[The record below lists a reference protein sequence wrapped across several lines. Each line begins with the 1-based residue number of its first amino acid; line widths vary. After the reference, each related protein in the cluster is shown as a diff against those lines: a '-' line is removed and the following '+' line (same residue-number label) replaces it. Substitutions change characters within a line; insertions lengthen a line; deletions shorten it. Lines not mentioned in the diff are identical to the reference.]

1 MAPFLFRDNLSVYE
15 RPRCVSLRAIQ
26 YDHEHRGNT
35 KRPNVM
41 SSSAGRFDLKSG
53 KHRNSGGRALTWILV
68 ILLLLIA
75 GGLAFVAVVYKIRND
90 PKTARAL
97 KGPMPVEAVKAQVKT
112 IEVTVGASGQIL
124 QFATVNVT
132 SRITSIAQQVPV
144 NIGDLVTKEQELMH
158 ADRRPFEAAV
168 AEANSQITASQSA
181 IDKDQ
186 KDLDGVKDL
195 YAKGLAALIEVQT
208 AQAALDK
215 VKADLAEAQKD
226 LVNDNL
232 DLEFTRLTSPV
243 NGIVLARFVNPNE
256 RFQVNQ
262 VLMQLGDLDK
272 VYFLANVQEE
282 MVGYITGGQSAEVV
296 FPSYPSA
303 SFKGTVEHIDPR
315 TDPKTRTFTAYI
327 TIPNKDLQLKPGISG
342 FARIRLKKTGLMVPS
357 VAVMNIVGE
366 NAAVYIINAQSEALL
381 TPVRLGLSAGGMTEI
396 LEGVNEGDIVAT
408 VGALYLKT
416 GDKVNMTLT
425 ENWGPKP

>member
-1 MAPFLFRDNLSVYE
+1 MSFNEDRSVSKS
-15 RPRCVSLRAIQ
+15 RR
-26 YDHEHRGNT
+26 HRYC
-35 KRPNVM
+35 
-41 SSSAGRFDLKSG
+41 AGRTT
-53 KHRNSGGRALTWILV
+53 TWILV

-75 GGLAFVAVVYKIRND
+75 GGLAFIAVLYKIHYD

-97 KGPMPVEAVKAQVKT
+97 RATLPVEAVKAQVKT
-112 IEVTVGASGQIL
+112 INATVGASGQVL
-124 QFATVNVT
+124 QYVTLNIT
-132 SRITSIAQQVPV
+132 SRITSTAQSVPV
-144 NIGDLVTKEQELMH
+144 NIGDLLTKGQELLH
-158 ADRRPFEAAV
+158 ADRRPFEASV
-168 AEANSQITASQSA
+168 AQAQSKIVASQSA
-181 IDKDQ
+181 IDKDE
-186 KDLDGVKDL
+186 KDLQGIKAL
-195 YAKGLAALIEVQT
+195 YAKGLAALIEVQE
-208 AQAALDK
+208 AQALLDK
-215 VKADLAEAQKD
+215 AKADLATAQKD
-226 LVNDNL
+226 LVDDRL
-232 DLEFTRLTSPV
+232 DLEFTQLTSPV

-282 MVGYITGGQSAEVV
+282 MVGYITGGQNAEVV
-296 FPSYPSA
+296 FPSYPSV

-342 FARIRLKKTGLMVPS
+342 FARIRIQKTGVAVPS

-366 NAAVYIINAQSEALL
+366 NAAVYIINAQSQAVL

-396 LEGVNEGDIVAT
+396 VEGVNEGDTVAT

-416 GDKVNMTLT
+416 GDKVNVTLK
-425 ENWGPKP
+425 ENWGPAP